1 MATQTTP
8 AGYHTVTPYLIVDNA
23 AKALEFYQK
32 ALNAKEIYRLP
43 TPGDKSGKKIAH
55 AEIRIG
61 DSQLML
67 SDEYPD
73 MDALGPKS
81 LGGTPASFLIY
92 VDDVDKAFEQA
103 VNAGGKAVQPVED
116 QFWGDRMGTL
126 TDPFGHQWS
135 LATHVED
142 VPEAEMQARME
153 QFGTKQKEAEPA

>member
-8 AGYHTVTPYLIVDNA
+8 VGYHSVTPYLIVDNA

-32 ALNAKEIYRLP
+32 ALNAKELYRLP
-43 TPGDKSGKKIAH
+43 VPGDKGGQKISH

-67 SDEYPD
+67 SDEYPE

-92 VDDVDKAFEQA
+92 VDDVDKAFDQA
-103 VNAGGKAVQPVED
+103 VKAGGKALQPVEN
-116 QFWGDRMGTL
+116 QFWGDRTGTL
-126 TDPFGHQWS
+126 VDPFGHKWT
-135 LATHVED
+135 LGTHVED
-142 VPEAEMQARME
+142 VSPKEMQKRME
-153 QFGTKQKEAEPA
+153 DWSKKQKTAH

>member
-103 VNAGGKAVQPVED
+103 VKAGGKAVQPVEN
-116 QFWGDRMGTL
+116 QFWGDRTGTL
-126 TDPFGHQWS
+126 VDPFGHKWT
-135 LATHVED
+135 LGTHVED
-142 VPEAEMQARME
+142 VPPQEMQKRMDDWSKKHK
-153 QFGTKQKEAEPA
+153 TAH

>member
-67 SDEYPD
+67 SHEYPD

-92 VDDVDKAFEQA
+92 VDDVDKAFDQA
-103 VNAGGKAVQPVED
+103 VKAGGKAVQPVEN
-116 QFWGDRMGTL
+116 QFWGDRTGTL
-126 TDPFGHQWS
+126 VDPFGHKWT
-135 LATHVED
+135 LGTHVED
-142 VPEAEMQARME
+142 VPPQEMQKRMDDWSKKHK
-153 QFGTKQKEAEPA
+153 TAH

>member
-43 TPGDKSGKKIAH
+43 TPGDKSGKKISH

-92 VDDVDKAFEQA
+92 VDDVDKAFDQA
-103 VNAGGKAVQPVED
+103 VKAGGKAVQPVEN
-116 QFWGDRMGTL
+116 QFWGDRTGTL
-126 TDPFGHQWS
+126 VDPFGHKWT
-135 LATHVED
+135 LGTHVED
-142 VPEAEMQARME
+142 VPPNEMQKRMDDWSKKHK
-153 QFGTKQKEAEPA
+153 TAH

>member
-43 TPGDKSGKKIAH
+43 NPADKSGKKISH

-73 MDALGPKS
+73 MDALGPKT

-92 VDDVDKAFEQA
+92 VDDVDKAFDQA
-103 VNAGGKAVQPVED
+103 VKAGGKALQPVEN
-116 QFWGDRMGTL
+116 QFWGDRTGTL
-126 TDPFGHQWS
+126 VDPFGHKWT
-135 LATHVED
+135 LGTHVED
-142 VPEAEMQARME
+142 VPPNEMQKRME
-153 QFGTKQKEAEPA
+153 DWSKQHRTAH